1 MRKQLIV
8 PLLSASLL
16 LAGCSQNKVS
26 PKEYSGF
33 LRNYDQLSEH
43 KTAAGDTVLRWVS
56 PKLRMERYSQVYIAP
71 SQFYPKPEASQRI
84 PATTLTA
91 VTGYYDAAL
100 KRELGKVLK
109 LVSEPGPHTLIIR
122 PAITSVGAHTQS
134 LHYYEYL
141 PVTLVAAGVSSA
153 VGIRDLDSVIA
164 TEAAFLDGGSR
175 AVVAEVVRK
184 GSGLPLENDDQV
196 MTADNLKVVLDTW
209 ARDWREAAETLQ
221 GQKRGAVTGQTAKAP

>member
-1 MRKQLIV
+1 MRKQLIAPV
-8 PLLSASLL
+8 LCMSLL
-16 LAGCSQNKVS
+16 IAGCSQNKVV

-43 KTAAGDTVLRWVS
+43 KTASGDSVLRWIS
-56 PKLRMERYSQVYIAP
+56 PDVRMERYSQVYIAP
-71 SQFYPKPEASQRI
+71 SQFYPQPKATAQI
-84 PATTLTA
+84 PDSTLKA
-91 VTGYYDAAL
+91 VTTYYDAAL
-100 KRELGKVLK
+100 KRELGKVLN
-109 LVSEPGPHTLIIR
+109 LVEQPGPNTLIVR

-153 VGIRDLDSVIA
+153 IGIRDLDSVIA

-184 GSGLPLENDDQV
+184 GTGLPLENDEQV
-196 MTADNLKVVLDTW
+196 MTAENLKLVLDGW
-209 ARDWREAAETLQ
+209 AQDWRNAAQSLKQ
-221 GQKRGAVTGQTAKAP
+221 QNAAAFTGQISTAP

>member
-8 PLLSASLL
+8 PLLSVSLL

-43 KTAAGDTVLRWVS
+43 KTASGDSVLRWVS
-56 PKLRMERYSQVYIAP
+56 PSLRMERYSQVYIAP
-71 SQFYPKPEASQRI
+71 SQFYPKPEASKRI
-84 PATTLTA
+84 PASTLTA

-100 KRELGKVLK
+100 KRELGKVLN
-109 LVSEPGPHTLIIR
+109 LVEEPGPHTLIIR
-122 PAITSVGAHTQS
+122 PAITSVGAHTQA
-134 LHYYEYL
+134 LHFYEYL

-175 AVVAEVVRK
+175 TVLAEVVRK
-184 GSGLPLENDDQV
+184 GTGLPLENDDQV
-196 MTADNLKVVLDTW
+196 MTADNLKVVLDGW
-209 ARDWREAAETLQ
+209 ARDWRQAAETLKQ
-221 GQKRGAVTGQTAKAP
+221 QKQAAVTGQKSTAP

>member
-16 LAGCSQNKVS
+16 LAGCSQNKVN

-43 KTAAGDTVLRWVS
+43 KTASGDTVLRWVS

-71 SQFYPKPEASQRI
+71 SQFYPMPKASTRI
-84 PATTLTA
+84 PETTLKA
-91 VTGYYDAAL
+91 VTTYYDTAL
-100 KRELGKVLK
+100 KRELGKVLN
-109 LVSEPGPHTLIIR
+109 LVEQPGPHTLIVR
-122 PAITSVGAHTQS
+122 PAITSVGAHTQA
-134 LHYYEYL
+134 LHFYEYL

-184 GSGLPLENDDQV
+184 GTGLPLENDNQV
-196 MTADNLKVVLDTW
+196 MSADNLKVVLDAW
-209 ARDWREAAETLQ
+209 ARDWRVAAETLQ
-221 GQKRGAVTGQTAKAP
+221 EQKRSAVTGQKTTAP